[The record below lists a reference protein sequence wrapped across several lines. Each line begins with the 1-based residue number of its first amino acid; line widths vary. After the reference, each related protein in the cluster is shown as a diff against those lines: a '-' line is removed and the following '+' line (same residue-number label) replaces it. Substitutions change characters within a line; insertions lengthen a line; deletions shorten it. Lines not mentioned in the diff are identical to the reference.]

1 MDNLVLIDTNL
12 FLDDHNIIY
21 KLSREYDKVLVPITV
36 LKELDNHKF
45 KPDTSYSARNA
56 IVSIMEFG
64 REYPEKIIF
73 DTEITNKDV
82 ENDEK
87 IIDAGKRNG
96 AVLATK
102 DISMSIMAE
111 AEGVKSQMF
120 DVVLNN
126 IFSPY
131 VYVEMKDLHEK
142 TMDDV
147 FAYSTHYEG
156 REYSKLLTIVADIT
170 KREISRDQWFFILI
184 NVEKEEPVI
193 YANHAIEHSL
203 VRIDNSNE
211 YRCIEVDG
219 TIIKSRDPFQTCAIF
234 ALKEAPNVLIT
245 GRWGSGKTLLGTA
258 HAISSSRKKTFVTR
272 APIGINYK
280 YNLGFMPGD
289 KNEKMMDWVQGFLSA
304 LYYIYANTR
313 CQTDRRTTY
322 DYVKDKIFKEKF
334 EMLPMNSI
342 QGLSLL
348 DNDVLIV
355 DEAQLITVDYMSM
368 ILSRPS
374 ETGKLILLGDLKQ
387 TYNIVKPSE
396 SGLLKL
402 LRMLPHKH
410 LAYIELQNS
419 YRSPL
424 LEVADRLQDRT
435 LV

>member
-203 VRIDNSNE
+203 IRIDNSNE